1 LHARKSESVD
11 DDLPPL
17 NAPAG
22 AELPDQPEI
31 RCQVLGLARDDVAR
45 RPVSQCRK
53 QDELIC
59 DVPINRRPTPHILK
73 EGFGD
78 KGPDRF

>member
-1 LHARKSESVD
+1 
-11 DDLPPL
+11 
-17 NAPAG
+17 
-22 AELPDQPEI
+22 
-31 RCQVLGLARDDVAR
+31 
-45 RPVSQCRK
+45 VSQCRK